1 MKLANLEF
9 VRFCAAL
16 TVVIYHSVGILQTNR
31 HPIGWLA
38 DAYFIGQ
45 AGVDLFFIVSGFVI
59 WLSLSN
65 SAKDPFT
72 FIKNRIIRIIPSY
85 WLITIITAFIWVI
98 SELIQKSLDIRP
110 IDFNSM
116 IQSLF
121 LVRGLIGESNPVV
134 IIGWT
139 LEIEMLFYAVVAI
152 SLMFR
157 SLIFVFVASAISLTS
172 IAVLVE
178 NQGRLIE
185 FLIGMSIAVFY
196 LKWRVGRFLSVTI
209 LGLGIA
215 GILSTSVISFGGVP
229 IWNVWAICS
238 SAIVFGAVNLSQVQ
252 FNNAHA
258 LGSASYSVYL
268 IQWFTIPFVAMV
280 LEFFPKGKI
289 TIIVFLIA
297 CLCITQIAGSLY
309 YFWFEKPLID
319 FLRKKYVSSHS

>member
-1 MKLANLEF
+1 MKQTNLQIL
-9 VRFCAAL
+9 RFCTAL
-16 TVVIYHSVGILQTNR
+16 IVVAYHSISILASR
-31 HPIGWLA
+31 GYPIGWLK
-38 DAYFIGQ
+38 DTYFIGQ
-45 AGVDLFFIVSGFVI
+45 TGVDLFFIVSGFVI

-65 SAKDPFT
+65 SVKGPIPF
-72 FIKNRIIRIIPSY
+72 FKNRIIRIAPSY
-85 WLITIITAFIWVI
+85 WLITIATAFIWVI
-98 SELIQKSLDIRP
+98 SELTQKPLDIQP
-110 IDFNSM
+110 IDCKSM

-121 LVRGLIGESNPVV
+121 FVSELIGKSNPVV

-139 LEIEMLFYAVVAI
+139 LELEMLFYAVIAI

-157 SLIFVFVASAISLTS
+157 SLSLVFVSTAILLTS

-185 FLIGMSIAVFY
+185 FVIGMSIAVCY
-196 LKWRVGRFLSVTI
+196 LKWQASKALSATI
-209 LGLGIA
+209 LSFGIA
-215 GILSTSVISFGGVP
+215 GVLSTSVIQFGGVP
-229 IWNVWAICS
+229 IWNIWAICS
-238 SAIVFGAVNLSQVQ
+238 TAIVFGAVNLPQVH
-252 FNNAHA
+252 FKIAHA